1 MEASMIRWLRAAL
14 FALSLTLVPAAAG
27 AQTASSDTQA
37 TPAPQPAPQS
47 APQSGPER
55 ETYSEN
61 EILTATKNLFGETTE
76 GLATVIEKVF
86 KDLGQPNA
94 YIAGEEFSGAIGVG
108 LRYGEGMLNMAG
120 GGSVKVYWQGPSIG
134 FDLGGNASKVFVL
147 VYRLAEPEQI
157 YRRVPGVEGTYYLIA
172 GVGVNYQS
180 DGELTLAPIRTGVG
194 LRSGVNI
201 GYLHYSREFSWMPF

>member
-1 MEASMIRWLRAAL
+1 MFRWLRAAA
-14 FALSLTLVPAAAG
+14 FALTALLLLPVQAD
-27 AQTASSDTQA
+27 AQTATTGSSASSETSSS
-37 TPAPQPAPQS
+37 TK
-47 APQSGPER
+47 SGAK
-55 ETYSEN
+55 TYSEP
-61 EILTATKNLFGETTE
+61 EVVSAAKDLFGETTE
-76 GLATVIEKVF
+76 GLAKVIEKVF
-86 KDLGQPNA
+86 ADMGEPNA
-94 YIAGEEFSGAIGVG
+94 YIAGSEYSGAIGVG

-120 GGSVKVYWQGPSIG
+120 GGGNKVYWQGPSIG

-147 VYRLAEPEQI
+147 IYNLDSADKI
-157 YRRVPGVEGTYYLIA
+157 YRRVPGVEGSYYFFA